1 MKGIIIADDHSI
13 VRIGTGLMIK
23 EILGEQI
30 NVDEAVN
37 FQEALDKLKRNDYSL
52 IFLDINIPGGNNL
65 EMIKQIRE
73 RDEFIKILVFTS
85 YDEAIFAARYI
96 KAGAHGYLSKES
108 SEEEFKD
115 ALLTVLNGRIYRS
128 PTLKVQGTEEG
139 NDKQE
144 DASLSSLSN
153 REMEVAN
160 LLTKGQSTTEIAR
173 TLNIK
178 LNTVSTY
185 KAHIYSK
192 LDVSNVVDLIEK
204 IKLLKDQ

>member
-13 VRIGTGLMIK
+13 VRIGTALMIK

-30 NVDEAVN
+30 IVDEAVN

-65 EMIKQIRE
+65 EMIKSIRE

-108 SEEEFKD
+108 SEEEFKE
-115 ALLTVLNGRIYRS
+115 ALLAVLNGHIYRS
-128 PTLKVQGTEEG
+128 PSLKEHISEDG
-139 NDKQE
+139 NNKQD
-144 DASLSSLSN
+144 DASLNSLSN

-185 KAHIYSK
+185 KAHIYTK
-192 LDVSNVVDLIEK
+192 LEVNNVVDLIEK

>member
-13 VRIGTGLMIK
+13 VRIGTALMIK

-30 NVDEAVN
+30 VVDEAVN
-37 FQEALDKLKRNDYSL
+37 FQEALDQLKRKDYSL

-65 EMIKQIRE
+65 EMIKLIRE
-73 RDEFIKILVFTS
+73 KDEFIKILVFTS

-108 SEEEFKD
+108 SEEEFKE
-115 ALLTVLNGRIYRS
+115 ALLTVLNGHIYRS
-128 PTLKVQGTEEG
+128 PSLKGHNAEER

-192 LDVSNVVDLIEK
+192 LDVNNVVELIEK

>member
-13 VRIGTGLMIK
+13 VRIGTALMIK
-23 EILGEQI
+23 EILGDQI
-30 NVDEAVN
+30 VVDEAVN
-37 FQEALDKLKRNDYSL
+37 FQEALDQLKRKDYSL

-65 EMIKQIRE
+65 EMIKLIRE
-73 RDEFIKILVFTS
+73 KDEFIKILVFTS

-108 SEEEFKD
+108 SEEEFKE
-115 ALLTVLNGRIYRS
+115 ALLTVLNGHIYRS
-128 PTLKVQGTEEG
+128 PTLKGLSTEERA
-139 NDKQE
+139 DKQE
-144 DASLSSLSN
+144 DASLNSLSN

-192 LDVSNVVDLIEK
+192 LDVNNVVELIEK
-204 IKLLKDQ
+204 IKLLKEQ